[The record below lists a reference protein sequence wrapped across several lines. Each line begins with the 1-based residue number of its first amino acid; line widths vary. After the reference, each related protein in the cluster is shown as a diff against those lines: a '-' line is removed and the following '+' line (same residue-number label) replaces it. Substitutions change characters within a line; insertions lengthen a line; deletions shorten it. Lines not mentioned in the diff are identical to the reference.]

1 LGIRLFVHEEAL
13 RTLARFSRNACLHF
27 VPNYARN
34 TSPRARARTRK
45 ISVDPDGRRL
55 ALHLASLLHA
65 PRAPPR
71 PRERVCICDPRGTL
85 GVREAR
91 ECPAGVRPIGRG
103 LCVEFPEGSDGFDAD
118 LLLEGA
124 VCGVARNWVC
134 GEPLAEYRG
143 NFKEKIEEIFV

>member
-1 LGIRLFVHEEAL
+1 MDDVWPYIWRAYYTRHVLPLVRASGYASATPVGPWGFGRPANFLF
-13 RTLARFSRNACLHF
+13 
-27 VPNYARN
+27 
-34 TSPRARARTRK
+34 TR
-45 ISVDPDGRRL
+45 
-55 ALHLASLLHA
+55 
-65 PRAPPR
+65 
-71 PRERVCICDPRGTL
+71 
-85 GVREAR
+85 
-91 ECPAGVRPIGRG
+91 CPAGVRPIGRG